1 MYNSEEILADREKR
15 GRFVARAAQSGDVI
29 TVKAN
34 IPGAD
39 KRIGESFL
47 IVRYFVIK
55 TLEVF
60 KGSAEFYDGAD
71 GYCAVLSV
79 SGENL
84 KERAVELEKNDPVGR
99 FTDIDV
105 YLQGSTHSLSRG
117 YMRRCY
123 ICGNTAFVC
132 ARRRTHTA
140 EELLNTL
147 KGEVRAYFGARL
159 AEIIKES
166 LMAELDLENKFGLVT
181 PTSNGSHPDLD
192 YGIMQR
198 AQDAIIPSL
207 VRLFWIGFGS
217 ERTDGLLKELRPVG
231 LEAENA
237 MFAAVQTNT
246 YKGFIFVAGLL
257 LAAAGYA
264 LKNSG
269 KCDIYSIIKE
279 ICRGIT
285 EELKLENQTFG
296 GRAYGKYRVTGVRG
310 HAENGFPAVRAAE
323 EEIDDTFSSESLLA
337 VLCRTVG
344 RIEDTVLL
352 KRAGNL
358 ENYYYFKEKISEL
371 DVNDEKRLQ
380 ELNSECVKK
389 GISIGGSA
397 DVLAAAVMVKK
408 LKRLCYFE

>member
-1 MYNSEEILADREKR
+1 MYNSEQILADRENR
-15 GRFVARAAQSGDVI
+15 GRFVARAAQRGDVI

-34 IPGAD
+34 VPGAD

-55 TLEVF
+55 TLEAF

-123 ICGNTAFVC
+123 ICGNAAFVC
-132 ARRRTHTA
+132 ARRREHTS

-147 KGEVRAYFGARL
+147 KGGVRIYFGARL
-159 AEIIKES
+159 AEIIKKS

-181 PTSNGSHPDLD
+181 PTSKGAHPDLD

-207 VRLFWIGFGS
+207 VRLFWIGFDS
-217 ERTDGLLKELRPVG
+217 ENTDGLLKELRPVG

-237 MFAAVQTNT
+237 MFAAVHTNT
-246 YKGFIFVAGLL
+246 YKGFIFVAGLI

-296 GRAYGKYRVTGVRG
+296 GRAYAKYRVTGVRG

-337 VLCRTVG
+337 ALCRTVG

-358 ENYYYFKEKISEL
+358 ENYYYFKKKIYEL
-371 DVNDEKRLQ
+371 DVNDETRLQ
-380 ELNSECVKK
+380 ALNSECIKN

-408 LKRLCYFE
+408 LKRLWYFE